1 MGSITIFEAIARGDV
16 NEGDYVDYVTDSI
29 EFDTREDWLAS
40 RAEFEELYLSIEGGF
55 RTRFEDLPTEMQEF
69 ISNTFML
76 RGTYDDYAHTIA
88 YVLYREIVVVDEAK
102 FT

>member
-16 NEGDYVDYVTDSI
+16 NDGDYVTDSV
-29 EFDTREDWLAS
+29 EFANREDWLAS
-40 RAEFEELYLSIEGGF
+40 RAEFEELYALIKDGF
-55 RTRFEDLPTEMQEF
+55 STRMDDLPDEMQEF

-76 RGTYDDYAHTIA
+76 RGTYDDDYAHTVD
-88 YVLYREIVVVDEAK
+88 YVLYREIVVVDAAK